1 MQKYISK
8 CFAILFFAIALFMIN
23 TPNVSAEYK
32 LGDANSD
39 IVTMQQQLIELG
51 YNIPVP
57 DGVYDKDTSRA
68 VQQFQKDSGLKPD
81 GVFGMATY
89 NKLVSKKEWCDTYVS
104 RAPSLSKIKQILKY
118 AYSYMGVPYVW
129 GGTTPNGFDCSGFTQ
144 YVFKKA
150 GVFIPRLADAQ
161 CYYGKP
167 VSAKDLQ
174 VGDLVFFETYTA
186 GPSHCGIYVGDGKF
200 IEAGS
205 SSGVTVDK
213 VFGPYWG
220 SRYVGACRISL

>member
-1 MQKYISK
+1 MQKAFFK
-8 CFAILFFAIALFMIN
+8 GLGVLFFAITLFVIN
-23 TPNVSAEYK
+23 MPNVSAEYK
-32 LGDANSD
+32 VGDANAD
-39 IVTMQQQLIELG
+39 IAVMQQQLIELG

-57 DGVYDKDTSRA
+57 NGIYDNDTSRA
-68 VQQFQKDSGLKPD
+68 VQNFQKDSGLNAD

-89 NKLVSKKEWCDTYVS
+89 NKLVDKKEWCKTYVS
-104 RAPSLSKIKQILKY
+104 RAPSFDKIKQIIQI

-129 GGTTPNGFDCSGFTQ
+129 GGTTPSGFDCSGFTQ
-144 YVFKKA
+144 HVFKKA

-186 GPSHCGIYVGDGKF
+186 GPSHCGIYVGNGKF
-200 IEAGS
+200 IEAS
-205 SSGVTVDK
+205 SSRGITVDK